1 MRVGR
6 QWELQ
11 PRLWPGLRALLLGL
25 VVLSGLAA
33 APGAA
38 RAQDGGQT
46 CTGDLATL
54 RAEIDAR
61 RQRLAQSCA
70 PAVELMQ
77 SLLVAKQ
84 RYSRALVSA
93 SQFRRNRLSR
103 IFIEDLIPLQDLAK
117 AHQDIALEAAAAKVL
132 LDRETAE
139 LVRNSR
145 AGKASAASMFGI
157 PVRAMSFDPAE
168 IPKINALRQRHDANY
183 LAMEDFTR
191 AYAPR
196 AREQIVKT
204 NVELEERRA
213 ELGTLSKAQAGLQA
227 DLRRMFDSRD
237 FEHCLG
243 VPAIGES
250 EGAQSV
256 VGGAAPDI
264 NLAFANI
271 GQEPRGVAFSTIPG
285 VEPEVVPLSRV
296 LASITLL
303 PDPPPPAKLP
313 EELAFKRDGVRILG
327 DFNEVKAVQDEANR
341 QLANAALLDATVGNF
356 LRIPGYLGDLG
367 TKIVSGAA
375 DAIYRPFV
383 ENFTDES
390 QGILSATFSTAG
402 QIGFEA
408 LEGVTR
414 SMANLMGD
422 ALDVLSPN
430 GLLVQRET
438 EEANRSARQ
447 NNLFRAAVTV
457 GNSFLSDVGASFNV
471 PDGLVDDLGNPLAP
485 PGANATAEQVEAF
498 IKATE
503 RREQVFADAIALAK
517 EREKA
522 AAVLEARAFDA
533 LNVLG
538 AKGSV
543 VNVARVTTR
552 LKRALTDTVRDV
564 QTNLRI
570 ADTLDAVERL
580 RNERQTPEVLA
591 EIENLRRELK
601 QRQTARQ
608 DGGATREVI
617 NAALQKAEDA
627 KIGQEVID
635 NSISNLLE
643 QQKRQ
648 ASSKRDFQQQGIV
661 ADDSGVIVPVGQ
673 KLGTGGIKDVFDGS
687 DPGVVVQKFK
697 TEGDGA
703 VLRDIEAGR
712 RLQELG
718 IRTTKDVPLKDAF
731 GEPVLDA
738 NGNPVLVVFDENGQ
752 AIKQSER
759 IDSSKELAVQIK
771 KNKDGRLTD
780 EQFAAAVEAANK
792 AVDNR
797 HVLIDFKPPNV
808 GLELDDA
815 GRLTINAFDRDG
827 VINLDEVI
835 QNRRNNPDLI
845 EEGGTAEVMDLFGE
859 KFDLSTVEGA
869 RKIQSIIIDGVL
881 PCCPIAA
888 QVTNFKDAI
897 SPFALFQKLDTPNFR
912 AAGTTGA
919 TFEGIRPLKDGKP
932 KNFFETQ
939 ADEAARALDEARD
952 ARVLKESRAQVRGT
966 ADDAAVRE
974 AETIIAA
981 SRIIQ
986 DEANVAQQLAARV
999 EALKETARS
1008 ANRLSEGAEEDGD
1021 DTGNGSRQQGRR
1033 GGGKASGEK
1042 LPPPEIPDTLLSDL
1056 IDETEEE
1063 RRERLA
1069 RTQAGSEL
1077 EKQAGRDVVRSG
1089 VADDAPTD
1097 GFPEGK

>member
-1 MRVGR
+1 MPDWRCGKSQLR
-6 QWELQ
+6 TWL
-11 PRLWPGLRALLLGL
+11 GLRALLAGL

-33 APGAA
+33 VSGPA
-38 RAQDGGQT
+38 RAQDDGQT
-46 CTGDLATL
+46 CSGDLATL
-54 RAEIDAR
+54 RAEIDVR
-61 RQRLAQSCA
+61 RQRVAQSCA

-84 RYSRALVSA
+84 RYSRALVAA

-117 AHQDIALEAAAAKVL
+117 VHQDIALEAAAARVL
-132 LDRETAE
+132 LDKETAD

-145 AGKASAASMFGI
+145 AGKASAAAMFGI

-168 IPKINALRQRHDANY
+168 IPKINALRKRHDANY
-183 LAMEDFTR
+183 LAMEDFART
-191 AYAPR
+191 YAPR
-196 AREQIVKT
+196 AREQVVKT

-213 ELGTLSKAQAGLQA
+213 ELRSLSEAQARLQA

-243 VPAIGES
+243 TPAIGDPA
-250 EGAQSV
+250 GAQSV
-256 VGGAAPDI
+256 VGGVVAN
-264 NLAFANI
+264 NLGFPKI
-271 GQEPRGVAFSTIPG
+271 GQEPEGVAFAMIPG
-285 VEPEVVPLSRV
+285 VEPEVAPLNKV

-313 EELAFKRDGVRILG
+313 EELAFKRDGLRILG

-356 LRIPGYLGDLG
+356 LRIPGYLTDLG

-390 QGILSATFSTAG
+390 QGILSATFSTVG
-402 QIGFEA
+402 QIGFET

-438 EEANRSARQ
+438 EEANRSAKQ

-457 GNSFLSDVGASFNV
+457 GSSFLSDVGASFNV
-471 PDGLVDDLGNPLAP
+471 PDGLVDDLGKPLET
-485 PGANATAEQVEAF
+485 PGANATPEQIEAF
-498 IKATE
+498 IRATE
-503 RREQVFADAIALAK
+503 RREQVFADTIALAK

-543 VNVARVTTR
+543 ANVARVTSKV
-552 LKRALTDTVRDV
+552 KRALTDTVRDV

-580 RNERQTPEVLA
+580 RNQRQTPEVLA
-591 EIENLRRELK
+591 EIESLRQELK

-627 KIGQEVID
+627 NIGQEVID
-635 NSISNLLE
+635 NSIRNLLE

-648 ASSKRDFQQQGIV
+648 ATSRREFTQRETV
-661 ADDSGVIVPVGQ
+661 LDDSGVIVPVGQ

-759 IDSSKELAVQIK
+759 IDSSKELAVQVK

-845 EEGGTAEVMDLFGE
+845 ENGGTAEVLDLFGE

-888 QVTNFKDAI
+888 QITNFKDAI

-952 ARVLKESRAQVRGT
+952 ARILKESRAQVRGT

-981 SRIIQ
+981 SRIIL

-999 EALKETARS
+999 EALKEVARS
-1008 ANRLSEGAEEDGD
+1008 TNRLSETAEEDGEEA
-1021 DTGNGSRQQGRR
+1021 GNGSRQQGRK

-1042 LPPPEIPDTLLSDL
+1042 LPPPAIPDTLLSDL

-1069 RTQAGSEL
+1069 LTQAGSEL
-1077 EKQAGRDVVRSG
+1077 EKQASRDVLRSG
-1089 VADDAPTD
+1089 VADDAPSD

>member
-1 MRVGR
+1 MGMA
-6 QWELQ
+6 LQ
-11 PRLWPGLRALLLGL
+11 PRTWPGLRALLAGF
-25 VVLSGLAA
+25 VVLSGL
-33 APGAA
+33 GAGSGPA
-38 RAQDGGQT
+38 RAQDDGQT

-54 RAEIDAR
+54 RTEIDER
-61 RQRLAQSCA
+61 RQRVAQSCA
-70 PAVELMQ
+70 PAVELTQ

-93 SQFRRNRLSR
+93 SEFRRNRLSR

-117 AHQDIALEAAAAKVL
+117 VHQEIALEAAAAKVL

-145 AGKASAASMFGI
+145 AGTASAASMFGI

-168 IPKINALRQRHDANY
+168 IPKINALRKRHDANY
-183 LAMEDFTR
+183 LAMEDFAR

-204 NVELEERRA
+204 NFELEERRA
-213 ELGTLSKAQAGLQA
+213 ELSTLSKAQAGLQA

-243 VPAIGES
+243 TPAIGEG

-256 VGGAAPDI
+256 VGGVVAN
-264 NLAFANI
+264 NLGFPKI
-271 GQEPRGVAFSTIPG
+271 GQEPEGVAFAKIPG
-285 VEPEVVPLSRV
+285 VEPEVAPIGKV

-356 LRIPGYLGDLG
+356 LRIPGYLTDLG

-438 EEANRSARQ
+438 EEANRSARE

-457 GNSFLSDVGASFNV
+457 GSSFLSDVGASFNV
-471 PDGLVDDLGNPLAP
+471 PDGLVDDLGNPLEQ
-485 PGANATAEQVEAF
+485 PGANATTEQVEAF
-498 IKATE
+498 IRATE

-543 VNVARVTTR
+543 ANVARVTTK

-580 RNERQTPEVLA
+580 RNQRQTPEVLA
-591 EIENLRRELK
+591 EIESLRQELK

-627 KIGQEVID
+627 NIGQEVID
-635 NSISNLLE
+635 NSIRNLLE

-648 ASSKRDFQQQGIV
+648 ATSRREFTQRETV
-661 ADDSGVIVPVGQ
+661 LDDSGVTVPVGQ
-673 KLGTGGIKDVFDGS
+673 KLGTGGIKDVFDAS

-731 GEPVLDA
+731 GDPVLDA

-759 IDSSKELAVQIK
+759 IDSSKELAVQVK

-845 EEGGTAEVMDLFGE
+845 EDGGTAEVLDLFGE

-888 QVTNFKDAI
+888 QITNFKDAI

-952 ARVLKESRAQVRGT
+952 ARILKESRAQVRGT

-999 EALKETARS
+999 EALKEVARS
-1008 ANRLSEGAEEDGD
+1008 TNRLSETAEEDGEEA
-1021 DTGNGSRQQGRR
+1021 GNGSRQQGRK

-1042 LPPPEIPDTLLSDL
+1042 LPPPAIPDTLLSDL

-1063 RRERLA
+1063 RRARLA
-1069 RTQAGSEL
+1069 LTQAGSEL
-1077 EKQAGRDVVRSG
+1077 EKQASRDVLRSG
-1089 VADDAPTD
+1089 VADDAPSD

>member
-1 MRVGR
+1 MGVWR
-6 QWELQ
+6 QRELQ
-11 PRLWPGLRALLLGL
+11 PRLLPGLRALLLGL
-25 VVLSGLAA
+25 LVLSGLAA
-33 APGAA
+33 ASGSV
-38 RAQDGGQT
+38 RAQDDGQT

-61 RQRLAQSCA
+61 RQRVAQSCA

-77 SLLVAKQ
+77 SLLLAKQ

-93 SQFRRNRLSR
+93 NQFRRNRLTR
-103 IFIEDLIPLQDLAK
+103 IFIEELIPLQDLAK
-117 AHQDIALEAAAAKVL
+117 VHQDIALEAAGSKVL
-132 LDRETAE
+132 LDKETAE

-183 LAMEDFTR
+183 LAMEDFAR

-196 AREQIVKT
+196 AREQVVKT

-243 VPAIGES
+243 VPAIGDG
-250 EGAQSV
+250 EGAQSA
-256 VGGAAPDI
+256 VGGVVAS
-264 NLAFANI
+264 NLGFPNI
-271 GQEPRGVAFSTIPG
+271 GQEPQGVAFAEIPG
-285 VEPEVVPLSRV
+285 VEPEVAPLSRV

-356 LRIPGYLGDLG
+356 LRIPGYLTDLG

-438 EEANRSARQ
+438 EEANRSARE

-471 PDGLVDDLGNPLAP
+471 PDGLVDDLGDPLVR

-538 AKGSV
+538 AKGTV
-543 VNVARVTTR
+543 VNVARVTSK

-570 ADTLDAVERL
+570 ANTLDEVERL
-580 RNERQTPEVLA
+580 RNQRQTPEVLA
-591 EIENLRRELK
+591 EIESLRQELK

-635 NSISNLLE
+635 NSIRNLLE

-648 ASSKRDFQQQGIV
+648 ATSKRDFQQQEFV
-661 ADDSGVIVPVGQ
+661 VDDSGVIVPIGQ
-673 KLGTGGIKDVFDGS
+673 KLGSGGLKDVFDGS
-687 DPGVVVQKFK
+687 EPGIVVQKFK
-697 TEGDGA
+697 TEGDRA

-759 IDSSKELAVQIK
+759 IDSSKELAVQVR

-792 AVDNR
+792 AVNNR

-888 QVTNFKDAI
+888 QVTNFTDAL
-897 SPFALFQKLDTPNFR
+897 SPSALFQRLNTPNFR
-912 AAGTTGA
+912 AVGTTGA

-932 KNFFETQ
+932 RNFFETQ

-952 ARVLKESRAQVRGT
+952 ARILKESRAQVRGT

-999 EALKETARS
+999 EALKEIARS
-1008 ANRLSEGAEEDGD
+1008 TNRLSESAEEDGD
-1021 DTGNGSRQQGRR
+1021 EAGNDSRRQGRK
-1033 GGGKASGEK
+1033 GGARASGEK
-1042 LPPPEIPDTLLSDL
+1042 LPPPDIPDTLLSDL

-1077 EKQAGRDVVRSG
+1077 EKQASRDVLRSG
-1089 VADDAPTD
+1089 VADDAPAD

>member
-1 MRVGR
+1 MGVWRHG
-6 QWELQ
+6 ELQ
-11 PRLWPGLRALLLGL
+11 LRFWPGLRALLLGL
-25 VVLSGLAA
+25 VILSGLVAA
-33 APGAA
+33 SGSA
-38 RAQDGGQT
+38 RAQDDGQT

-93 SQFRRNRLSR
+93 SEFRRNRLSR

-117 AHQDIALEAAAAKVL
+117 IHQDIALEAAAAKVL

-183 LAMEDFTR
+183 LAMEDFAR

-196 AREQIVKT
+196 AREQVVKT

-213 ELGTLSKAQAGLQA
+213 ELGALSKAQAGLQA

-243 VPAIGES
+243 VPAIGEG

-256 VGGAAPDI
+256 VGGVVAN
-264 NLAFANI
+264 NLGFPNI
-271 GQEPRGVAFSTIPG
+271 GQEPQGVAFTKIPG
-285 VEPEVVPLSRV
+285 VEPEVAPLSRV

-303 PDPPPPAKLP
+303 PDPPPPARLP

-356 LRIPGYLGDLG
+356 LRIPGYLTDLG

-438 EEANRSARQ
+438 EEANRSARE

-471 PDGLVDDLGNPLAP
+471 PDGLVDDLGNPLAQ

-538 AKGSV
+538 AKGTV
-543 VNVARVTTR
+543 VNVARVTSK

-564 QTNLRI
+564 KTNLKI
-570 ADTLDAVERL
+570 ADTLDEVERL
-580 RNERQTPEVLA
+580 RNQRQTPEVLA
-591 EIENLRRELK
+591 EIESLRQELK
-601 QRQTARQ
+601 QRQTVRQ

-635 NSISNLLE
+635 NSIRNLLE

-648 ASSKRDFQQQGIV
+648 ATSKRDFQQQEFV
-661 ADDSGVIVPVGQ
+661 VDDSGVIVPIGQ
-673 KLGTGGIKDVFDGS
+673 KLGSGGLKDVFDGS
-687 DPGVVVQKFK
+687 EPGIVVQKFK
-697 TEGDGA
+697 TEGDRA

-759 IDSSKELAVQIK
+759 IDSSKELAVQVR

-845 EEGGTAEVMDLFGE
+845 EDGGTAEVVDLFGE

-888 QVTNFKDAI
+888 QVTNFTDAL
-897 SPFALFQKLDTPNFR
+897 SPSALFQRLNTPNFR
-912 AAGTTGA
+912 AVGTTGA

-939 ADEAARALDEARD
+939 AGEAARALDEARD
-952 ARVLKESRAQVRGT
+952 ARILKESRAQVRGT

-999 EALKETARS
+999 EALKEIARS
-1008 ANRLSEGAEEDGD
+1008 TNRLSESAEEDGD
-1021 DTGNGSRQQGRR
+1021 DAGNGQRR
-1033 GGGKASGEK
+1033 KGGARASGEA
-1042 LPPPEIPDTLLSDL
+1042 LPPPDIPDTLLSDL

-1063 RRERLA
+1063 RRARLA
-1069 RTQAGSEL
+1069 LTQAGSEL
-1077 EKQAGRDVVRSG
+1077 EKQASRDVLRSG